1 MADRKLLAVIR
12 REYLERVRS
21 KWFLISTLFGPILF
35 GGLMFGP
42 GLLMNRDRSGNG
54 AETIILL
61 DATGQGLGDRV
72 ATALSGGVSGS
83 SGSSPRVVTVTAGPA
98 LAAAESLATRAV
110 VGDSVK
116 GYLVLDAGTLAN
128 GKARYAG
135 TNTTALFAMQR
146 LDRAV
151 QRELLAWKV
160 EQSGVDPEVG
170 RQLAATNV
178 SIEAERLS
186 KRGRGGSGQV
196 NFFAGLVVALL
207 LYMVTF
213 VYGLNVLRGVLEE
226 KQTRVAE
233 VVVASIPAQRLLLG
247 KVLGIGGVGLTQVL
261 IWIGTSA
268 ALWQARGPVLS
279 RFGVDA
285 APFALPDVTA
295 TSLALLL
302 AFFLLGFLLY
312 ASLFAVVGAMVNSEQ
327 EAQQAQTPVVLLLV
341 STIVFA
347 QGIVMDPETPFAR
360 IISLLPHAAPIVMP
374 LRMTVTTVP
383 AWELAA
389 SLVSVALGALASLW
403 LAGRIYRVGLLMY
416 GKRPTIREVATWIG
430 RR

>member
-116 GYLVLDAGTLAN
+116 GYLVLDAGTLAS

>member
-383 AWELAA
+383 PWELAA

>member
-247 KVLGIGGVGLTQVL
+247 KVLGIGAVGLTQVL

>member
-116 GYLVLDAGTLAN
+116 GYLVLDAGTLAS

-383 AWELAA
+383 PWELAA

>member
-1 MADRKLLAVIR
+1 MGDRKLLAVIR

-21 KWFLISTLFGPILF
+21 KWFLISTLFGPVLF
-35 GGLMFGP
+35 GALMFGP

-54 AETIILL
+54 AEAILVL
-61 DATGQGLGDRV
+61 DATGQDLGTRV
-72 ATALSGGVSGS
+72 ATALSGGIGGASA
-83 SGSSPRVVTVTAGPA
+83 SSPRVLAVTSGPA
-98 LAAAESLATRAV
+98 LAEAESLATRAV
-110 VGDSVK
+110 VGDTVK
-116 GYLVLDAGTLAN
+116 GYLVLDAGTLAS

-135 TNTTALFAMQR
+135 SNTTALFAMQR

-178 SIEAERLS
+178 TIEAERLS

-196 NFFAGLVVALL
+196 NFFAGLIVALL

-247 KVLGIGGVGLTQVL
+247 KVLGIGGVGLTQVV
-261 IWIGTSA
+261 IWIGTSV
-268 ALWQARGPVLS
+268 ALWQARAPMLA
-279 RFGVDA
+279 RLGVDA

-312 ASLFAVVGAMVNSEQ
+312 ASLFAAVGAMVNSEQ
-327 EAQQAQTPVVLLLV
+327 EAQQAQMPVVLLLV
-341 STIVFA
+341 STILLA
-347 QGIVMDPETPFAR
+347 QGIVMEPESTFAR
-360 IISLLPHAAPIVMP
+360 IVSMLPHAAPIVMP

-383 AWELAA
+383 TSELAGA
-389 SLVSVALGALASLW
+389 LVSVALGALASIW

-416 GKRPTIREVATWIG
+416 GKRPTLREVVTWIG

>member
-116 GYLVLDAGTLAN
+116 GYLVLDAGTLAS

-196 NFFAGLVVALL
+196 NFFAGLIVALL

-383 AWELAA
+383 PWELAA